1 MKRLISTF
9 TGLFIILAVAFADEI
24 SFVASAPNAVV
35 VGQQFKLSYKVNRG
49 NAKELHIPSIDGFT
63 ILMGP
68 SRSSSSSYSN
78 YNGQV
83 TSTVSLTY
91 TYILKAEKEGTFT
104 LPAATTEVE
113 GKQVKSNS
121 VEIKVLPQD
130 KQQASSQTSAQSG
143 GSRSSAEIGKNDL
156 FMTAILNKTKIFEQE
171 AVLLTYK
178 VYSAVNLTSLNGKMP
193 TLKEFHIQE
202 IDLPQQKE
210 WQLEHYNGRNYRA
223 LTWRQY
229 LLFPQQSGE
238 IEIPSVAFE
247 GIVAQQV
254 RTSMDPFDMFFNG
267 GSQYVEV
274 KKTLNTP
281 ALKLKVENL
290 PSGKPEGF
298 SGGVGE
304 FNIKSSLSAS
314 EVKANEAVTMRITI
328 SGVGNMK
335 LLKTPEVNFP
345 ADFEV
350 YDPKV
355 DNNFSVKSNGLSG
368 NKIIEYLVI
377 PRHAGTFTIP
387 SVKFSYFDVKQQQYK
402 ILETEPYTLTVAKGK
417 GSDSQVAT
425 GYVSKEDLKL
435 LGKDI
440 RFIKNGDTSYF
451 SKENTFFASTAYML
465 CYLIP
470 LILCIAYIVIYRKKM
485 TENANLTKMRTKKA
499 SKVAVKRLKVAKQMM
514 VEKKSNE
521 FYDEILKTL
530 WGYVSDKLSIPVSK
544 LSKDNIEARL
554 TERGVEEPLIKD
566 FETVLSE
573 AEFARYAPGN
583 PGETMDKVYSM
594 AMNVI
599 TKLEDSIKR

>member
-49 NAKELHIPSIDGFT
+49 KAKELHIPSIDGFT

-130 KQQASSQTSAQSG
+130 KQQAGSQTSAQSG
-143 GSRSSAEIGKNDL
+143 GSGSSAEIGKNDL